1 MQNKKPKFWPFAVL
15 GLVFALALN
24 RGYTLFSMSPPVTA
38 EHLFMPYEYTV
49 TNYFNPPYFLFS
61 SKPLGFAAMAIGFFI
76 ALAIYSKMSTTK
88 NLRLGEEAGSARFAT
103 PRELQGFQ
111 DKEPENNMLFTQNVK
126 MGLYNK
132 RLPFE
137 WQLNKNVLACGL
149 PGDGKTFTYVKPNL
163 MQMNGSYVVT
173 DPKGLLVHEVG
184 TMLEEHGYQV
194 KVFDLVT
201 LSNSNTFNPFK
212 YMHSELDIDRVTEA
226 IIEGTKKSDSQGE
239 NFWVQANLL
248 LTRALIGFLYFDSQ
262 VRGYEPNLSMIGDL
276 LRNLQRKE
284 EDVPAPVEL
293 MFEELEEALPG
304 NYACRQW
311 ELFNANFQAETRN
324 SVLAVMSAQYS
335 VFDHQAVTDMIKTD
349 SMDIDTWNTQKTAVF
364 IAIPETNKAFN
375 FLASTFFAIM
385 FEELTHGADA
395 IIQGRREGYS
405 YEDLLHVQFIID
417 EFANIGRIPNFNE
430 VLASVRSREMS
441 IKIILQAI
449 NQLKALYKDDWKT
462 ILNNCATLL
471 YLGTN
476 DEDTMKY
483 FSMRAGKQTIDIQ
496 NYSESRGRGGSS
508 STSHQRQ
515 GRDLMTP
522 DEIARIGID
531 EALVF
536 IAKQNVCRDKKTSV
550 NLHPMK
556 DWLADSPSD
565 KNWYDY
571 VRYGS
576 DIEEFL
582 ANIEY
587 ETVVDL
593 TAELEAEIAKNEAQ
607 ASNEEVEANQAA
619 MIPEDNAEIAS
630 ESAFQET
637 VLPIHHEKVVEDE
650 LEETEDVLPFAWD
663 ED

>member
-1 MQNKKPKFWPFAVL
+1 
-15 GLVFALALN
+15 
-24 RGYTLFSMSPPVTA
+24 
-38 EHLFMPYEYTV
+38 
-49 TNYFNPPYFLFS
+49 
-61 SKPLGFAAMAIGFFI
+61 
-76 ALAIYSKMSTTK
+76 
-88 NLRLGEEAGSARFAT
+88 
-103 PRELQGFQ
+103 
-111 DKEPENNMLFTQNVK
+111 
-126 MGLYNK
+126 
-132 RLPFE
+132 
-137 WQLNKNVLACGL
+137 
-149 PGDGKTFTYVKPNL
+149 
-163 MQMNGSYVVT
+163 
-173 DPKGLLVHEVG
+173 
-184 TMLEEHGYQV
+184 
-194 KVFDLVT
+194 
-201 LSNSNTFNPFK
+201 
-212 YMHSELDIDRVTEA
+212 
-226 IIEGTKKSDSQGE
+226 
-239 NFWVQANLL
+239 
-248 LTRALIGFLYFDSQ
+248 
-262 VRGYEPNLSMIGDL
+262 
-276 LRNLQRKE
+276 
-284 EDVPAPVEL
+284 
-293 MFEELEEALPG
+293 
-304 NYACRQW
+304 
-311 ELFNANFQAETRN
+311 
-324 SVLAVMSAQYS
+324 
-335 VFDHQAVTDMIKTD
+335 
-349 SMDIDTWNTQKTAVF
+349 
-364 IAIPETNKAFN
+364 
-375 FLASTFFAIM
+375 M

-508 STSHQRQ
+508 STSYQRQ

-522 DEIARIGID
+522 DEVARIGVD

-593 TAELEAEIAKNEAQ
+593 TSELEAEIAKNEAQ
-607 ASNEEVEANQAA
+607 ASNEEAGTNQAE
-619 MIPEDNAEIAS
+619 MTSEDNAEIAS
-630 ESAFQET
+630 ESAFQEN

-650 LEETEDVLPFAWD
+650 LEETEEVLPFAWD

>member
-1 MQNKKPKFWPFAVL
+1 M
-15 GLVFALALN
+15 
-24 RGYTLFSMSPPVTA
+24 
-38 EHLFMPYEYTV
+38 
-49 TNYFNPPYFLFS
+49 
-61 SKPLGFAAMAIGFFI
+61 
-76 ALAIYSKMSTTK
+76 
-88 NLRLGEEAGSARFAT
+88 
-103 PRELQGFQ
+103 
-111 DKEPENNMLFTQNVK
+111 
-126 MGLYNK
+126 
-132 RLPFE
+132 
-137 WQLNKNVLACGL
+137 
-149 PGDGKTFTYVKPNL
+149 
-163 MQMNGSYVVT
+163 
-173 DPKGLLVHEVG
+173 
-184 TMLEEHGYQV
+184 
-194 KVFDLVT
+194 
-201 LSNSNTFNPFK
+201 
-212 YMHSELDIDRVTEA
+212 
-226 IIEGTKKSDSQGE
+226 
-239 NFWVQANLL
+239 
-248 LTRALIGFLYFDSQ
+248 
-262 VRGYEPNLSMIGDL
+262 
-276 LRNLQRKE
+276 
-284 EDVPAPVEL
+284 
-293 MFEELEEALPG
+293 
-304 NYACRQW
+304 
-311 ELFNANFQAETRN
+311 
-324 SVLAVMSAQYS
+324 
-335 VFDHQAVTDMIKTD
+335 TDMIKTD
-349 SMDIDTWNTQKTAVF
+349 SMDINTWNTQKTAVF

-395 IIQGRREGYS
+395 ILQGRREGYS
-405 YEDLLHVQFIID
+405 YKDLLHVQFYID

-430 VLASVRSREMS
+430 VLASVRNREMS

-462 ILNNCATLL
+462 ILNN
-471 YLGTN
+471 
-476 DEDTMKY
+476 
-483 FSMRAGKQTIDIQ
+483 RAGKQTIDIQ

-522 DEIARIGID
+522 DEVARIGID

-607 ASNEEVEANQAA
+607 ASNEEVETNQAA
-619 MIPEDNAEIAS
+619 MTSEDDAEIAS

-637 VLPIHHEKVVEDE
+637 VLPIHHEKVVEDD